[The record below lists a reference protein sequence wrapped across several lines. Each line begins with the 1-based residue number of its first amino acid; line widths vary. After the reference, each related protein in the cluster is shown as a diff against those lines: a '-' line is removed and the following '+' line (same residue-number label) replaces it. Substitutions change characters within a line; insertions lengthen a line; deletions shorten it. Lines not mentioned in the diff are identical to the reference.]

1 MKALILTLGLM
12 IPLTLMKTDTDESS
26 LKSRAELTDY
36 AETSRYADVMEF
48 IAGLQRMS
56 DAVKVETFGVT
67 NEGRSLPLV
76 ILSKPAIDSPAQAAR
91 SGKPVVFIMANIHA
105 GEVEGKEAT
114 LHLMRDIVTGPL
126 APLLDR
132 MILLVAPIYNAD
144 GNEKIDINNRTAQNG
159 PMGGVGTRENGK
171 QMDLNRDF
179 MKLESPEARGLV
191 EGVFN
196 RWDPHVVIDLHT
208 TNGSYHGYA
217 LTYSP
222 SLNPNTDRRIISLVR
237 DRLLPEVTTTLREK
251 YSYRTY
257 FYGNFSDERNPQREL
272 GGDSAKDPKVWAT
285 FDHRPRFGNNYVGLR
300 NRIAILSEAYSYLD
314 FRRRVDVTDK
324 FVRAIL
330 DYVANHAAEVVTL
343 LAQAD
348 RYSVDTG
355 TTMGNDQGMGIGFEL
370 RASSKPVEIL
380 VGSVNKVVDPRTSK
394 ERFEA
399 TSEARPVK
407 MTEYGEF
414 QATRR
419 IKAPSEYILKPD
431 QRGIIDLLLAHGIVV
446 EQTKREETLEVEA
459 CSVTKVS
466 RAARSFQ
473 GHRETRLDVASAR
486 SKEVFPR
493 GSFIVSAHQT
503 KAALVAYLL
512 EAESDDGMVNW
523 NFFDKELDQEPAGTA
538 PRIYPVYRLSSPARV
553 AREIVKK

>member
-1 MKALILTLGLM
+1 
-12 IPLTLMKTDTDESS
+12 
-26 LKSRAELTDY
+26 
-36 AETSRYADVMEF
+36 
-48 IAGLQRMS
+48 
-56 DAVKVETFGVT
+56 
-67 NEGRSLPLV
+67 
-76 ILSKPAIDSPAQAAR
+76 
-91 SGKPVVFIMANIHA
+91 
-105 GEVEGKEAT
+105 
-114 LHLMRDIVTGPL
+114 
-126 APLLDR
+126 
-132 MILLVAPIYNAD
+132 
-144 GNEKIDINNRTAQNG
+144 
-159 PMGGVGTRENGK
+159 
-171 QMDLNRDF
+171 MDLNRDF

-512 EAESDDGMVNW
+512 EAESDDGLVNW